1 MSSSQADIV
10 DCTDSVDFHD
20 NVIIGFKCA
29 ICKPSVHERKRSEPL
44 HQSAYPN
51 TRFWTPSLC
60 ETWKKSPDAQYT
72 EHGTF
77 PFLENADGEPVEKSE
92 ITRITKSL
100 RSCWAALKQ
109 ENQAPDTW
117 GKAGNKILDEV
128 AEEMA
133 RLHPILALCE
143 NRWKVHAI
151 ATERY
156 PSWTATHLDK
166 KKRKVHNTGFD
177 DRDTS
182 KRRKVS
188 GSAEPE
194 SDASKSR
201 ITGDKSISTLSK
213 SKAKQDTPPKD
224 ATTTSILNFQK
235 SDIDTSEQEQQ
246 SNDTQQPQSIEVS
259 TPSLQ
264 PGPVSLPVPRVS
276 LITATHDASNS
287 PEASSHANTADT
299 TPQDR
304 LDHSNDNVDTSTC
317 ITEDTEMPVEVTFA
331 TMVSFPVMKNPLAKL
346 AGRKRESTVPDPVVT
361 PSDVP
366 APLSTL
372 TLPSNDIPA
381 PPASATIESA
391 GAKKFRPGTSKN
403 GRSLCAHR
411 WLKQV
416 APNGLSANFR
426 IYWSGLTKEKQL
438 AYETD
443 ALKLVKDDIWNGNTV
458 DIISKISSSTLY

>member
-10 DCTDSVDFHD
+10 DCTDSVDFRD
-20 NVIIGFKCA
+20 NVIVMEVDNLLVGC
-29 ICKPSVHERKRSEPL
+29 L
-44 HQSAYPN
+44 Y
-51 TRFWTPSLC
+51 

-77 PFLENADGEPVEKSE
+77 PFLENANGEPVEKSE
-92 ITRITKSL
+92 VTCITKSL

-109 ENQAPDTW
+109 ENRAPDTW

-143 NRWKVHAI
+143 NGWKVHAI

-188 GSAEPE
+188 GSVEPE

-201 ITGDKSISTLSK
+201 ITGDKSISTLPECEV
-213 SKAKQDTPPKD
+213 KQDTPPKD
-224 ATTTSILNFQK
+224 VSTTSVLNFQK
-235 SDIDTSEQEQQ
+235 SDIDTSGQEQ
-246 SNDTQQPQSIEVS
+246 
-259 TPSLQ
+259 
-264 PGPVSLPVPRVS
+264 
-276 LITATHDASNS
+276 HNS

-299 TPQDR
+299 TPQDCF
-304 LDHSNDNVDTSTC
+304 DYSNDTVDTSTC
-317 ITEDTEMPVEVTFA
+317 ITEDTEMPVEVTVA
-331 TMVSFPVMKNPLAKL
+331 AIASFPVIKNPLAKL

-361 PSDVP
+361 PSNVP
-366 APLSTL
+366 TPLSTP
-372 TLPSNDIPA
+372 TLPSNDMPA
-381 PPASATIESA
+381 PPASATVESA
-391 GAKKFRPGTSKN
+391 NVKKFRPGTSKN

-416 APNGLSANFR
+416 APNGSSANFR

-438 AYETD
+438 VG
-443 ALKLVKDDIWNGNTV
+443 L
-458 DIISKISSSTLY
+458 